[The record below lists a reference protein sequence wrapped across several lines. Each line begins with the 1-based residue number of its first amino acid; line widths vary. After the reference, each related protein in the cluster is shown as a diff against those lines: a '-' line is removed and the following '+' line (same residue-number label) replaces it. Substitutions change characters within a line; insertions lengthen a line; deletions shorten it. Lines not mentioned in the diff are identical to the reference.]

1 MSNIG
6 TAGDPRRH
14 RRGDEFRTPLKR
26 ARGLGSGKT
35 GTGHFWWQRVTA
47 IFLIP
52 LMAWMVGLLISFVG
66 ADLGAVQAT
75 IARPWNAIAL
85 ALAAILLFW
94 HAKLGIQVVIEDYV
108 HTRGAEIALQLLVT
122 LACALGALASL
133 YAIGRIALTA

>member
-1 MSNIG
+1 MSLANG
-6 TAGDPRRH
+6 QY
-14 RRGDEFRTPLKR
+14 RTPLKR

-47 IFLIP
+47 IFLVP
-52 LMAWMVGLLISFVG
+52 LVAWLLGLLVSFVG
-66 ADLGAVQAT
+66 ADLATVQVA

-85 ALAAILLFW
+85 SLFAILLFW

-108 HTRGAEIALQLLVT
+108 HARAVEITLQLLVT

-133 YAIGRIALTA
+133 YAIGRIALMA